1 MNSGRR
7 LKYSCTHDSAQEQRR
22 FKGEVQGKRVYI
34 LSIFILGSICLQC
47 SLSYK
52 GDQLLWG
59 QLGLGWL
66 IVKSQMSMTNADLH
80 ADCLSA
86 LFYLVIYLFLR
97 NAVICF

>member
-1 MNSGRR
+1 MSD
-7 LKYSCTHDSAQEQRR
+7 LYSFLVPFACSA
-22 FKGEVQGKRVYI
+22 
-34 LSIFILGSICLQC
+34 
-47 SLSYK
+47 LSYK

-86 LFYLVIYLFLR
+86 LFYLVIYFSEMLSFASEEQINER
-97 NAVICF
+97 VIKKM